1 MIKTK
6 THILIASLIGS
17 LVAMTGCSNNAPKP
31 TPEGSDAIKVLKA
44 AEADARSGNEDKAIK
59 GIEQA
64 QKDLVKEDTLKPY
77 PQESQ
82 GKSGVTGQSPREVA
96 DEKALKELQ
105 KAKKNAKAKLAGDAA
120 DEINQAIKD
129 IQTKENAK

>member
-17 LVAMTGCSNNAPKP
+17 LVAMTGCSNNASKP
-31 TPEGSDAIKVLKA
+31 SPEGSDAIKVLKA
-44 AEADARSGNEDKAIK
+44 AEVDARSGNEDKAIK
-59 GIEQA
+59 EIEQA

-77 PQESQ
+77 PQENQ
-82 GKSGVTGQSPREVA
+82 GKAGVTGQSPREVA

>member
-6 THILIASLIGS
+6 THFLIASLIGS
-17 LVAMTGCSNNAPKP
+17 LVAMTGCSSSAPKP

-44 AEADARSGNEDKAIK
+44 AEVDARSGNQDKAIK
-59 GIEQA
+59 EIEQA
-64 QKDLVKEDTLKPY
+64 QKDLIKEDTLKPY

-129 IQTKENAK
+129 IQTKENTK